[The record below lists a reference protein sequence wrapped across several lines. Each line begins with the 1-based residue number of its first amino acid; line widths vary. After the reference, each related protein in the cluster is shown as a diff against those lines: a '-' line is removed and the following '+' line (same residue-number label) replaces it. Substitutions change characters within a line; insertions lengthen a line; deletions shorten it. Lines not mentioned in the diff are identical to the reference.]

1 MTERLTVSVKE
12 GIGDK
17 LIKLAGSSR
26 KQGDFLSGLIQAVW
40 ENGQVPSHSE
50 LDVEALRLQGIGL
63 SATVKML
70 DARVMR
76 LEQQMAEEVVNVRKE
91 Q

>member
-17 LIKLAGSSR
+17 LKELAGSSR
-26 KQGDFLSGLIQAVW
+26 KQGDYLSGLIQAVW
-40 ENGQVPSHSE
+40 ENSQVPTTTE

-70 DARVMR
+70 EGRMLR
-76 LEQQMAEEVVNVRKE
+76 LEHQLTNLIAVGQ
-91 Q
+91 